1 MVEPIE
7 IKKGQ
12 DFVKSVACYCW
23 CCLFFSFFHWK
34 DVKGICKREGIRR
47 IGAYI
52 VFIFGGL
59 ISEDG
64 KEEVTSLVGNEKVPD
79 SPGEYPLGTSLRAPS
94 QHTRH
99 SSVLHTCT
107 GKN

>member
-23 CCLFFSFFHWK
+23 CCLFFSFFHGK

-47 IGAYI
+47 IGGYI
-52 VFIFGGL
+52 VFYIWWIDLGRRERRGYFIGG
-59 ISEDG
+59 E
-64 KEEVTSLVGNEKVPD
+64 
-79 SPGEYPLGTSLRAPS
+79 
-94 QHTRH
+94 
-99 SSVLHTCT
+99 
-107 GKN
+107 